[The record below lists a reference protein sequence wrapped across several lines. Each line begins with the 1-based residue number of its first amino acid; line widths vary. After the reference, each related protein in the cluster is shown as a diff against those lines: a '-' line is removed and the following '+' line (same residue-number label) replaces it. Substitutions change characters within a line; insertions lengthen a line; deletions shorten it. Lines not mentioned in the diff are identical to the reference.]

1 MKNGFCGQPFLVV
14 LFFTPRKGF
23 LLGGYIM
30 IKEKPRSA
38 GQVLLIPNELIY
50 PNPNQPRRSF
60 NQEELVNLAIS
71 IRMNGILQPI
81 TVRETEN
88 GYEVVSGERRLR
100 ASRLAGMLNVPCIVI
115 EVNNFK
121 SAVYALIENLQRQNL
136 GYFEEAVA
144 IERLMKDF
152 GLSQEEASKQLGK
165 APSTVS
171 NKLRLLSLPSQ
182 ARDMLIQ
189 HGLSERHARA
199 LLKLPEDKIIP
210 VLKKIIE
217 RKLNVTQSED
227 YIEEILSER
236 SVSRKTKTMFSD
248 VKIFIKTIN
257 HAVDTMK
264 KAGIKADVKKEEQ
277 EESFIYHIKIPK
289 KQMYKVASKTDG
301 NTHSGDSI

>member
-1 MKNGFCGQPFLVV
+1 
-14 LFFTPRKGF
+14 
-23 LLGGYIM
+23 M
-30 IKEKPRSA
+30 ITEKPRSA
-38 GQVLLIPNELIY
+38 GQVLLIPSEIIY

-60 NQEELVNLAIS
+60 DQEELVNLAIS

-81 TVRETEN
+81 TVRETQN

-100 ASRLAGMLNVPCIVI
+100 ASRLAGMLSVPCIVI
-115 EVNNFK
+115 DVNSFK

-152 GLSQEEASKQLGK
+152 GLSQEETAKQLGK

-171 NKLRLLSLPSQ
+171 NKLRLLSLQSE
-182 ARDMLIQ
+182 ARNLLCE

-199 LLKLPEDKIIP
+199 LLRLPEDKILP
-210 VLKKIIE
+210 VLNKIIE
-217 RKLNVTQSED
+217 RKLNVTQTEA
-227 YIEEILSER
+227 YIEEILSEKQGNR
-236 SVSRKTKTMFSD
+236 ITKTMFSD
-248 VKIFIKTIN
+248 VKIFLKTIN

-264 KAGIKADVKKEEQ
+264 KAGIKADIKKEEQ
-277 EESFIYHIKIPK
+277 EESYVYHIKIPK
-289 KQMYKVASKTDG
+289 KEMYKPPLHADG

>member
-1 MKNGFCGQPFLVV
+1 ML
-14 LFFTPRKGF
+14 
-23 LLGGYIM
+23 
-30 IKEKPRSA
+30 KEKPRSA

-50 PNPNQPRRSF
+50 PNPNQPRRAF
-60 NQEELVNLAIS
+60 DQGELVNLAIS

-81 TVRETEN
+81 TVRETQN
-88 GYEVVSGERRLR
+88 GYELVSGERRLR
-100 ASRLAGMLNVPCIVI
+100 ASRLAGMVCVPCIVVD
-115 EVNNFK
+115 VNEFK

-171 NKLRLLSLPSQ
+171 NKLRLLSLQPEV
-182 ARDMLIQ
+182 RDMLIQ
-189 HGLSERHARA
+189 NSLSERHARA
-199 LLKLPEDKIIP
+199 LLRLPEDKILP

-217 RKLNVTQSED
+217 RKLNVTQTEA
-227 YIEEILSER
+227 YIEEIIESR
-236 SVSRKTKTMFSD
+236 KSHRKTKTMFSD

-264 KAGIKADVKKEEQ
+264 KAGIKADVKKEE
-277 EESFIYHIKIPK
+277 EDESFVYHIRIPK
-289 KQMYKVASKTDG
+289 KEMFRPSSSADG
-301 NTHSGDSI
+301 NT

>member
-1 MKNGFCGQPFLVV
+1 
-14 LFFTPRKGF
+14 
-23 LLGGYIM
+23 M

-38 GQVLLIPNELIY
+38 GQVLLIPSEAIY

-60 NQEELVNLAIS
+60 DQEELVNLAIS

-81 TVRETEN
+81 TVRETPN

-100 ASRLAGMLNVPCIVI
+100 ASRLAGMLSVPCIVI
-115 EVNNFK
+115 DVNSFK

-152 GLSQEEASKQLGK
+152 GLSQEEAAKQLGK

-171 NKLRLLSLPSQ
+171 NKLRLLSLQ
-182 ARDMLIQ
+182 GEVRDLLCV

-199 LLKLPEDKIIP
+199 LLRLPEEKVLP
-210 VLKKIIE
+210 VLQKIIE
-217 RKLNVTQSED
+217 RKLNVTQTEA
-227 YIEEILSER
+227 YIEEILSEKQSNR
-236 SVSRKTKTMFSD
+236 TTKTMFSD
-248 VKIFIKTIN
+248 VKIFLKTIN

-264 KAGIKADVKKEEQ
+264 KAGIKADIKKEEQ
-277 EESFIYHIKIPK
+277 EESFVYHIKIPK
-289 KQMYKVASKTDG
+289 KEMYRPSNNEVVTP
-301 NTHSGDSI
+301 SGDSI